1 MSCFL
6 VRSRPAAMR
15 SIMSYHPTIAF
26 SRHGERLS
34 PWLIILTVLLCL
46 FLWGMARGQA
56 PPDRQQLERQDAG
69 QLKSEQVVENLVRM
83 NLQRGQALQAYQS
96 TRIYRLE
103 YKGFPG
109 GRSAEMVVNMKYR
122 APGTKEFEIVSQSG
136 SKMLIDR
143 VFKKLMEGE
152 KDAIDGEN
160 QKRIAV
166 NQENYEFALAGYEP
180 GPRRGLYVLS
190 VKPRTKNKYL
200 FQGKIW
206 VDDEQFAI
214 VRMEGEPAKNP
225 SFWIKG
231 TQIETRYIN
240 VNDFWLPAHN
250 HSFTSVRLGG
260 HADFSI
266 EYKDYQITAASP
278 FKNASGAEALS
289 AR

>member
-1 MSCFL
+1 MAPIPVAL
-6 VRSRPAAMR
+6 PRRRSA
-15 SIMSYHPTIAF
+15 H
-26 SRHGERLS
+26 LS

-46 FLWGMARGQA
+46 FLWKIARGQTTSH
-56 PPDRQQLERQDAG
+56 DQGQQQQNAG
-69 QLKSEQVVENLVRM
+69 QLKSEQVVERLVRM
-83 NLQRGQALQAYQS
+83 NLERAQALQAYES

-109 GRSAEMVVNMKYR
+109 GRTAEMVVNMKYR

-143 VFKKLMEGE
+143 VFKKLLEGE

-166 NQENYEFALAGYEP
+166 NQENYEFALLAYEP
-180 GPRRGLYVLS
+180 GARGGLYVLS
-190 VKPRTKNKYL
+190 VKPRTSNKYL
-200 FQGKIW
+200 FQGRIW
-206 VDDEQFAI
+206 VDDQQFAI

-240 VNDFWLPAHN
+240 VNDFWLPSHN

-266 EYKDYQITAASP
+266 EYKDYRITGVSP
-278 FKNASGAEALS
+278 FKNVSRAAVS

>member
-1 MSCFL
+1 MAPAPIAPP
-6 VRSRPAAMR
+6 RKTRRP
-15 SIMSYHPTIAF
+15 SS
-26 SRHGERLS
+26 
-34 PWLIILTVLLCL
+34 WLIIVTVLLCP
-46 FLWGMARGQA
+46 FLCVIARGQA
-56 PPDRQQLERQDAG
+56 PPDRGQPERPNAG
-69 QLKSEQVVENLVRM
+69 QLKSDQVVENLVRM
-83 NLQRGQALQAYQS
+83 NLQRAQALQAYES

-109 GRSAEMVVNMKYR
+109 GRSAQMVVNMKYR

-166 NQENYEFALAGYEP
+166 NQDNYEFALVAYEP
-180 GPRRGLYVLS
+180 GPRGGLYVLS

-214 VRMEGEPAKNP
+214 VRMAGEPAKNP

-266 EYKDYQITAASP
+266 EYKDYRITGASP
-278 FKNASGAEALS
+278 LKNVGSAAIS

>member
-1 MSCFL
+1 MAPIPIAL
-6 VRSRPAAMR
+6 SR
-15 SIMSYHPTIAF
+15 
-26 SRHGERLS
+26 RHARLS
-34 PWLIILTVLLCL
+34 PWLIILAVLLCL
-46 FLWGMARGQA
+46 FLWKIARGQTTM
-56 PPDRQQLERQDAG
+56 PDLQRQEQQNAG

-83 NLQRGQALQAYQS
+83 NLQRAQALQAYES

-109 GRSAEMVVNMKYR
+109 GRSAEMVVSMKYR

-136 SKMLIDR
+136 SKILIDR

-160 QKRIAV
+160 QKRIAM
-166 NQENYEFALAGYEP
+166 NQENYEFALLAYDP
-180 GPRRGLYVLS
+180 GPRGGFYVLS

-206 VDDEQFAI
+206 VDDQQFAI
-214 VRMEGEPAKNP
+214 ARMEGEPAKNP

-231 TQIETRYIN
+231 TLIETRYIN

-266 EYKDYQITAASP
+266 EYKDYRITGVSP
-278 FKNASGAEALS
+278 FKNVGNAAVS

>member
-1 MSCFL
+1 MAPAPIAL
-6 VRSRPAAMR
+6 SRNAT
-15 SIMSYHPTIAF
+15 HP
-26 SRHGERLS
+26 SS
-34 PWLIILTVLLCL
+34 WLIIITVLLCP
-46 FLWGMARGQA
+46 FLCGIARGQA
-56 PPDRQQLERQDAG
+56 PPDRLPPLQAG
-69 QLKSEQVVENLVRM
+69 EVVENLVRM
-83 NLQRGQALQAYQS
+83 NLQRAQALQAYES

-143 VFKKLMEGE
+143 VLRKLIEGE
-152 KDAIDGEN
+152 KDAIDGDN

-166 NQENYEFALAGYEP
+166 NQENYEFALIAYEP
-180 GPRRGLYVLS
+180 GPRGGLYVLS
-190 VKPRTKNKYL
+190 VEPRTRNKYL

-206 VDDEQFAI
+206 VDGRQFAI
-214 VRMEGEPAKNP
+214 VRMEGGPAKNP

-240 VNDFWLPAHN
+240 VNDFWLPAQN

-260 HADFSI
+260 HADLSI
-266 EYKDYQITAASP
+266 EYKDYRITGVSP
-278 FKNASGAEALS
+278 FKNAGSANAVS

>member
-1 MSCFL
+1 MAHN
-6 VRSRPAAMR
+6 P
-15 SIMSYHPTIAF
+15 IAF
-26 SRHGERLS
+26 PRRSERLS
-34 PWLIILTVLLCL
+34 PWLIGLTVLLCL
-46 FLWGMARGQA
+46 FLWRMARGQTTT
-56 PPDRQQLERQDAG
+56 PDLLPLEQPNTG
-69 QLKSEQVVENLVRM
+69 QLKAEQVVENLVRM
-83 NLQRGQALQAYQS
+83 NLQRAQALQAYES

-109 GRSAEMVVNMKYR
+109 GRSAQMVVNMKYR

-152 KDAIDGEN
+152 KDAIDGDN
-160 QKRIAV
+160 QERIAV
-166 NQENYEFALAGYEP
+166 NQENYEFSLAGYEP
-180 GPRRGLYVLS
+180 GPRGGAYVLS

-200 FQGKIW
+200 FRGKIW

-231 TQIETRYIN
+231 AQIETRYIN

-250 HSFTSVRLGG
+250 HTFTSVRLGG

-266 EYKDYQITAASP
+266 EYKDYRITGASP
-278 FKNASGAEALS
+278 FKYASRAAVSL
-289 AR
+289 R

>member
-1 MSCFL
+1 
-6 VRSRPAAMR
+6 MR
-15 SIMSYHPTIAF
+15 SF
-26 SRHGERLS
+26 SRAANGSKMAPIPIAHSRHSARLS

-46 FLWGMARGQA
+46 FLWRIARGQTTT
-56 PPDRQQLERQDAG
+56 PDRRLPEQRNAG

-83 NLQRGQALQAYQS
+83 NLQRAQALQAYES

-122 APGTKEFEIVSQSG
+122 APGSKEFEIVSQSG

-166 NQENYEFALAGYEP
+166 DQENYEFALLAYEP
-180 GPRRGLYVLS
+180 GPRGGLYVLS

-206 VDDEQFAI
+206 IDDQQFAI
-214 VRMEGEPAKNP
+214 VRMQGEPAKNP
-225 SFWIKG
+225 SFWIKD

-240 VNDFWLPAHN
+240 VDDFWLPAHN

-266 EYKDYQITAASP
+266 EYKDYRITGASP
-278 FKNASGAEALS
+278 FKNVSASDSG
-289 AR
+289 R

>member
-1 MSCFL
+1 MVLSCG
-6 VRSRPAAMR
+6 VSAAANRSTMA
-15 SIMSYHPTIAF
+15 PTPIAF
-26 SRHGERLS
+26 SRHNARPS
-34 PWLIILTVLLCL
+34 PWLIILTVVLCP
-46 FLWGMARGQA
+46 FLCGIARGQTGGDHRLA
-56 PPDRQQLERQDAG
+56 EQPGTG

-83 NLQRGQALQAYQS
+83 NLQRAQALQAYES

-109 GRSAEMVVNMKYR
+109 GRTAQMVVNMKYR
-122 APGTKEFEIVSQSG
+122 APGTKEFEVVSQSG

-166 NQENYEFALAGYEP
+166 NQENYEFVLLAYEP
-180 GPRRGLYVLS
+180 GPRGGSYVLS

-225 SFWIKG
+225 SLWIKG

-266 EYKDYQITAASP
+266 EYKDYRITGASP
-278 FKNASGAEALS
+278 FKKAGSAAVSG
-289 AR
+289 R

>member
-1 MSCFL
+1 M
-6 VRSRPAAMR
+6 AH
-15 SIMSYHPTIAF
+15 HPIALP
-26 SRHGERLS
+26 RHSERLS

-46 FLWGMARGQA
+46 FLWGFARGQTTTPDLR
-56 PPDRQQLERQDAG
+56 PPEQLNTGHLKCER
-69 QLKSEQVVENLVRM
+69 VVENLVRM
-83 NLQRGQALQAYQS
+83 NLQRAQALLSYES

-109 GRSAEMVVNMKYR
+109 GRSAQMVVNMKYR

-152 KDAIDGEN
+152 KDAIEGEN
-160 QKRIAV
+160 QKRVAV
-166 NQENYEFALAGYEP
+166 NQENYEFALLAYEP
-180 GPRRGLYVLS
+180 GPRGGQYVLS

-206 VDDEQFAI
+206 VDDRQFAI
-214 VRMEGEPAKNP
+214 VRAAGEPAKNP

-231 TQIETRYIN
+231 AQIETSYIN

-266 EYKDYQITAASP
+266 EYKDYQITGASP
-278 FKNASGAEALS
+278 LRVSTAAITG
-289 AR
+289 R